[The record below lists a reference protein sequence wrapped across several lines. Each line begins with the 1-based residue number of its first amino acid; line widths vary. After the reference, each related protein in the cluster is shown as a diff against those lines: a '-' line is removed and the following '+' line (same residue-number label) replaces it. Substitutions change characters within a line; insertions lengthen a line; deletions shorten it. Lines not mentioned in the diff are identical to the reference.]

1 MSTTLQISDK
11 AWIAY
16 LEILE
21 WYTEIHSSLGI
32 KFSDE
37 YIYTI
42 KKIYQN
48 PTHYT
53 FVAPNIR
60 RCLFPKMQCMILY
73 EFENNTIIS
82 DIFMDIKNIK
92 SLLSKIK

>member
-60 RCLFPKMQCMILY
+60 RFLFPKMQCMILY
-73 EFENNTIIS
+73 EFENNTII
-82 DIFMDIKNIK
+82 I
-92 SLLSKIK
+92 LLVKDTRSKPLQHFY